1 MHKTLCCACSWK
13 FLPPFPLLLSRCN
26 VNPSLLLGLCLYK
39 PFSLLIVVY
48 YFLLPGFICIC
59 CLLFLSHTLSC
70 CGTQLLITHCS
81 VVGLVSTV
89 CDGSWICCSCCCYLI
104 ISTCI
109 CLCSPYFFHLLSCV
123 LVVAVCH
130 IIFLHFCHPFALTL
144 LIVVSFLLATNE
156 QSLLH
161 FPLSSSSSSTSMYYT
176 LSLRVP
182 PSPLGSIASYSL
194 TIIEQ
199 VC

>member
-1 MHKTLCCACSWK
+1 MSLQS
-13 FLPPFPLLLSRCN
+13 FLPVDCSVLLFAPWFHLHMLLTVSLS
-26 VNPSLLLGLCLYK
+26 LT
-39 PFSLLIVVY
+39 
-48 YFLLPGFICIC
+48 FLLWYP
-59 CLLFLSHTLSC
+59 TPDY
-70 CGTQLLITHCS
+70 HCS
-81 VVGLVSTV
+81 VVGPVSTV

-104 ISTCI
+104 LPTFI

-130 IIFLHFCHPFALTL
+130 VIFLHFCHPSALTL

-156 QSLLH
+156 QSLVP
-161 FPLSSSSSSTSMYYT
+161 FPLYSSSSSSSMQYT

-182 PSPLGSIASYSL
+182 PSPLGSIASSYL

-199 VC
+199 AW

>member
-81 VVGLVSTV
+81 VVGPVSTV

-130 IIFLHFCHPFALTL
+130 VFFLHFCHPSALTL
-144 LIVVSFLLATNE
+144 LILCHFYLPQTNSHFFSFL
-156 QSLLH
+156 
-161 FPLSSSSSSTSMYYT
+161 FPLA
-176 LSLRVP
+176 LVL
-182 PSPLGSIASYSL
+182 
-194 TIIEQ
+194 
-199 VC
+199 